1 MTTSKFTLATLA
13 FALVLP
19 TCANAEGFL
28 AGRLEKLPDLVIG
41 LGDAGYD
48 FSKDAYNLET
58 GKGYRIWLKATGK
71 KECAFVAPDFFQ
83 HVWFRKIEVNK
94 VEIKAS
100 AFHEIE
106 FEREGEAE
114 LFFTP
119 IKPGEYTWSCK
130 GLEDKGLTGKI
141 TVK

>member
-1 MTTSKFTLATLA
+1 MNAFKLAVATTALALA
-13 FALVLP
+13 LP
-19 TCANAEGFL
+19 AAASAEGFL

-41 LGDAGYD
+41 LGDAGYE
-48 FSKDAYNLET
+48 FSQDAYNLET
-58 GKGYRIWLKATGK
+58 GKGYRMWLKATGK
-71 KECAFVAPDFFQ
+71 KECAFQAADFFQ
-83 HVWFRKIEVNK
+83 NVWFRKIEVNK